1 MSLMFRIQFGTLHE
15 HASAFFT
22 NFVIPAGVIASL
34 KIRIKFTVGFI
45 FFFKNFQYLLRCY
58 GLAIPFLEM
67 YYDKE
72 ADAYLYAVLISIHIS
87 KALRIFLTTLTI
99 RGFQAKY
106 VRLEFKVYLIKLQHS
121 LMVSDKQS
129 GKLILTIF
137 TLMNVSDPVA
147 TAIGW
152 DSTWESVLKG

>member
-1 MSLMFRIQFGTLHE
+1 MFRIQFGTLHE

-22 NFVIPAGVIASL
+22 NLVIPAGVIASL
-34 KIRIKFTVGFI
+34 KDTDRIHCGIYFL
-45 FFFKNFQYLLRCY
+45 FQKLPISAEMLWI
-58 GLAIPFLEM
+58 GNPFSRNVK
-67 YYDKE
+67 YDKE